1 MSKSPASTAH
11 YRPETRLVHSGTL
24 RSQYG
29 ETSEALFL
37 TQGYVYNSAEEC
49 EARFKGE
56 DPGFIYSRY
65 SNPTISMFERRMI
78 ELEGAEAARSAA
90 TGMAAV
96 TTAILAPLKAGDHVV
111 ASRALFGSCLYVIQ
125 DLLPRYGI
133 ETTLVDGLDLDQWQ
147 RAMRPNTKTFF
158 LESPTNPTLDVLD
171 IPGIAEIAHSGGA
184 RLVVDNVFATPI
196 WQSPLALG
204 ADVVVY
210 SATKHIDGQGRCLG
224 GIILSSE
231 AFIAEHI
238 HNFMRQ
244 TGPSISPFN
253 AWVLL
258 KGLETLGVRVRAQ
271 TETAARIADV
281 LASHPKISRLVYP
294 GRADHPQAASR
305 EEADAR
311 RLDAGRLRGQGRQ
324 AGGVPRA
331 QRAQACEDLE
341 QSRRCQ
347 EPRHASGDH
356 DASAPQAG
364 GPRRARHQ
372 RGLHPLLGGARACGR
387 SDRGSDRGAG
397 EGVRRLRLGVGWA
410 KRLVRRSSK
419 SEGGSVPTIHDHI
432 ADRWWARRAKSA
444 PLPTLRHRAYI
455 GRYVRTSAG
464 TLTPSL
470 IWPTERMMSSPRSW
484 AKQA

>member
-1 MSKSPASTAH
+1 MSKSSAN

-37 TQGYVYNSAEEC
+37 TQGYVYASAEEC

-65 SNPTISMFERRMI
+65 SNPTIAMFERRMI

-111 ASRALFGSCLYVIQ
+111 ASRALFGSCLYVVQ

-147 RAMRPNTKTFF
+147 RALRPNTRTFF

-171 IPGIAEIAHSGGA
+171 IPSIAEIAHKGGA

-271 TETAARIADV
+271 TDTAARIAEV

-294 GRADHPQAASR
+294 GRADHPQAALVKKQMRGGSTLVGFEVKGGKAAAFR
-305 EEADAR
+305 VLNELKLAKISNNLGDAKSLVTHPATTTHQRLKPEDRAALGISEGFIRFSAGLEHADD
-311 RLDAGRLRGQGRQ
+311 LI
-324 AGGVPRA
+324 
-331 QRAQACEDLE
+331 EDLTAALE
-341 QSRRCQ
+341 K
-347 EPRHASGDH
+347 A
-356 DASAPQAG
+356 
-364 GPRRARHQ
+364 
-372 RGLHPLLGGARACGR
+372 
-387 SDRGSDRGAG
+387 
-397 EGVRRLRLGVGWA
+397 
-410 KRLVRRSSK
+410 
-419 SEGGSVPTIHDHI
+419 
-432 ADRWWARRAKSA
+432 
-444 PLPTLRHRAYI
+444 
-455 GRYVRTSAG
+455 
-464 TLTPSL
+464 
-470 IWPTERMMSSPRSW
+470 
-484 AKQA
+484 

>member
-1 MSKSPASTAH
+1 MSKSPAATAN

-37 TQGYVYNSAEEC
+37 TQGYVYDSAEQC

-65 SNPTISMFERRMI
+65 SNPTIAMFERRMI

-133 ETTLVDGLDLDQWQ
+133 ETTLVDGADLDQWQ
-147 RAMRPNTKTFF
+147 RAVKPNTKTFF

-171 IPGIAEIAHSGGA
+171 IPAIAEIAHSGGA

-271 TETAARIADV
+271 TDTAARIADV
-281 LASHPKISRLVYP
+281 LASHPKISRLVFP
-294 GRADHPQAASR
+294 GRADHPQAALVKKQMRGGSTLVGFEVKGGKPAAFR
-305 EEADAR
+305 VLNELKLAKISNNLGDAKSLVTHPATTTHQ
-311 RLDAGRLRGQGRQ
+311 RLKPEDRAALGISEGFIRFSAGLEH
-324 AGGVPRA
+324 VDDLI
-331 QRAQACEDLE
+331 EDLTAALE
-341 QSRRCQ
+341 K
-347 EPRHASGDH
+347 A
-356 DASAPQAG
+356 
-364 GPRRARHQ
+364 
-372 RGLHPLLGGARACGR
+372 
-387 SDRGSDRGAG
+387 
-397 EGVRRLRLGVGWA
+397 
-410 KRLVRRSSK
+410 
-419 SEGGSVPTIHDHI
+419 
-432 ADRWWARRAKSA
+432 
-444 PLPTLRHRAYI
+444 
-455 GRYVRTSAG
+455 
-464 TLTPSL
+464 
-470 IWPTERMMSSPRSW
+470 
-484 AKQA
+484 